1 MLYLFYFYMLMFL
14 DVFLSLLYSQ
24 LLHNIHI

>member
-14 DVFLSLLYSQ
+14 DVFLSQIYKQ

>member
-1 MLYLFYFYMLMFL
+1 MLYLFYFYILMFL

-24 LLHNIHI
+24 LLHNNHI